1 MSIEDR
7 RLILH
12 SKLVQILGS
21 NNVYFQPPSNVQM
34 KYPAVVYSREND
46 EDYFAN
52 DKSYYS
58 RMRYT
63 VTFITPKPQDS
74 YIDEMKG
81 ALSYVKYDRHFTHDN
96 LNHNVFTVYF

>member
-1 MSIEDR
+1 MRRFDILIEAPKS
-7 RLILH
+7 LIFNEDSNKTVFGGSL
-12 SKLVQILGS
+12 SLIYLLITLGIAIF
-21 NNVYFQPPSNVQM
+21 YFVN
-34 KYPAVVYSREND
+34 
-46 EDYFAN
+46 YFAN

-63 VTFITPKPQDS
+63 VTFITPRPQDS